1 MSTPSAVRPG
11 VEEPGVSDRFAQET
25 DAHRR
30 ELLVYCYRMLGS
42 LHDAEDL
49 VQDTM
54 LRAWRARDSYDSERA
69 SMRTWLY
76 RIATNACLNALN
88 SSQRRV
94 LPSDLVAAATELQW
108 PLPPGRDVPWL
119 EPIPASLAAD
129 LPQDPAAVIAARE
142 SVRLA
147 FVVALQQLSARQ
159 RAVLILRDVL
169 AIPAAEV
176 AQTLGT
182 SVASVTSALQR
193 ARAQMSRLSPEQAAT
208 SAPSDSEQRAIAEKY
223 TQAFVAGDVAALAAL
238 MRSDVELE
246 MPPFDTWYAGLATV
260 SAFHASRI
268 PPNRYRARVIGVNG
282 SVGMAA
288 YRTNG
293 SGGFEA
299 TQIQH
304 LTIEDGSIRRIVAF
318 VDATLFELFGL
329 PTTWSQ

>member
-1 MSTPSAVRPG
+1 MSARSALRPRS
-11 VEEPGVSDRFAQET
+11 EEPGVSDRFAEET

-76 RIATNACLNALN
+76 RIATNACLNALT
-88 SSQRRV
+88 STQRRV
-94 LPSDLVAAATELQW
+94 LPSELVEPASELEW
-108 PLPPGRDVPWL
+108 PLPRRDEVAWL
-119 EPIPASLAAD
+119 EPIPGALIAD
-129 LPQDPAAVIAARE
+129 LPQDPAAVIAARD

-147 FVVALQQLSARQ
+147 FVVALQQLPARQ

-193 ARAQMSRLSPEQAAT
+193 ARAQLARLSPAQAT
-208 SAPSDSEQRAIAEKY
+208 TTAPTDVEQRAIAEKY
-223 TQAFVAGDVAALAAL
+223 TQAFVAGDVAALTAL

-246 MPPFDTWYAGLATV
+246 MPPFDTWYAGLAIV
-260 SAFHASRI
+260 SAFQASRV
-268 PPNRYRARVIGVNG
+268 PPNRYRVRVIGVNA
-282 SVGMAA
+282 SVGIAA
-288 YRTNG
+288 YRTDG
-293 SGGFEA
+293 SGGFAA

-304 LTIEDGSIRRIVAF
+304 LTIEDGSITRIVAF
-318 VDATLFELFGL
+318 VDPDLFPLFGL
-329 PTTWSQ
+329 PTVWPQ